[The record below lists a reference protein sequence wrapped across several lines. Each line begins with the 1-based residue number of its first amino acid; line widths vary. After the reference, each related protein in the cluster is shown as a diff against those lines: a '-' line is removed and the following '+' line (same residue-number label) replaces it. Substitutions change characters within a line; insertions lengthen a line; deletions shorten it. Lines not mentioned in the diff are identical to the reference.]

1 MDFFY
6 ERKELR
12 IEPNKS
18 FNESQRIAHLVW
30 IGWRED
36 GAERR
41 LGRAFEHRLALFVET
56 GNDGILLFEAN
67 EKARQWRLVVAA
79 LFEVFP

>member
-12 IEPNKS
+12 IDPNKS
-18 FNESQRIAHLVW
+18 FNESHRIAHFVW
-30 IGWRED
+30 VGWRED

-41 LGRAFEHRLALFVET
+41 LGRAFEHRLAFFVET
-56 GNDGILLFEAN
+56 GHDGVVVFETD
-67 EKARQWRLVVAA
+67 KQARQWRLVVVA
-79 LFEVFP
+79 LF

>member
-1 MDFFY
+1 MASLPGMDFFY

-12 IEPNKS
+12 IDPNKS
-18 FNESQRIAHLVW
+18 FNESQRIAHFVW

-41 LGRAFEHRLALFVET
+41 L
-56 GNDGILLFEAN
+56 
-67 EKARQWRLVVAA
+67 
-79 LFEVFP
+79 